1 MLLHGLVKQ
10 ASIVVSLRSVL
21 NIFDIVGTSAPVYAL
36 RIWTE
41 VSTWTLI
48 REEQDPVYKQH
59 SCSRRGQCS
68 TVRRRSLDTES
79 LLLPGWS
86 GVGHVLG
93 KGFPSPPDLVSRW
106 AILLMLTQCSGNP
119 SSLEDE
125 GVILI
130 LGLNIPGSWFLRSW
144 NLPPFSCDGTLNLY
158 WIGQAEFISPSR
170 SGLTFMATHSL
181 NQLTMGGRVFPLQE
195 DYTPNLPRDFY
206 SLSW

>member
-10 ASIVVSLRSVL
+10 ASILVSLRSVL

-59 SCSRRGQCS
+59 SCSWRGQCS

-79 LLLPGWS
+79 LLFPGWS
-86 GVGHVLG
+86 GVGHVSG
-93 KGFPSPPDLVSRW
+93 QGFPSPPDLVSRW
-106 AILLMLTQCSGNP
+106 AIPWMLIQCCSNP

-130 LGLNIPGSWFLRSW
+130 LGVNIPGSWFLRSW
-144 NLPPFSCDGTLNLY
+144 NLPPYSYDGTLNLY
-158 WIGQAEFISPSR
+158 WIGQAKNFISP
-170 SGLTFMATHSL
+170 
-181 NQLTMGGRVFPLQE
+181 
-195 DYTPNLPRDFY
+195 
-206 SLSW
+206 